1 MFEIIKERV
10 KIRRLNK
17 KLDKTA
23 KEIEAGRIT
32 PNEAR
37 RRFGLPPVVDT
48 AAKDAEKT
56 AGLPESIKG
65 VLLDSFMKG
74 DL

>member
-1 MFEIIKERV
+1 MIKEIKRYLKKRREKK
-10 KIRRLNK
+10 KIEKVLE
-17 KLDKTA
+17 LV
-23 KEIEAGRIT
+23 EAGRIT

-37 RRFGLPPVVDT
+37 RRFGLPPIGDT